1 MGNLT
6 LEEIA
11 KEHGGFVSAIC
22 RRLIRDEEAAKEA
35 AQHAWV
41 EIVKSYPSFR
51 GEAKLTTWMYSIVR
65 RSVMD
70 YAARERTYS
79 TRHLRAY
86 FREDKEPEPSYRQ
99 GMDKDL
105 WVRQMCDRCLTGMLH
120 CLEAEARMAYI
131 LRDIAGLSYSEMS
144 DVFGKD
150 SATLR
155 KSVARS
161 RNKIRAF
168 LSNECYLYNPEG
180 GCKCRMKKY
189 VKDVDLRAE
198 YDKLKK
204 ASSLAEFFRKSC
216 TMLPEKNFW
225 IKVTV

>member
-1 MGNLT
+1 MT

-11 KEHGGFVSAIC
+11 EEHGGFVSAIC

-35 AQHAWV
+35 AQQAWV

-51 GEAKLTTWMYSIVR
+51 GEAKLTTWMYSIAR

-70 YAARERTYS
+70 YATRERTYS
-79 TRHLRAY
+79 TRHLRNY

-105 WVRQMCDRCLTGMLH
+105 WVRQMCDRCLTGILH
-120 CLEAEARMAYI
+120 CLEAEARLVYI
-131 LRDIAGLSYSEMS
+131 LRDIAGLSYSEMA
-144 DVFGKD
+144 DVFEKD

-168 LSNECYLYNPEG
+168 LSNECYLYNPDG
-180 GCKCRMKKY
+180 DCKCRMKSY
-189 VKDVDLRAE
+189 VKDVNLRAE
-198 YDKLKK
+198 YRKLKK
-204 ASSLAEFFRKSC
+204 ASSLADFFRKSG

-225 IKVTV
+225 VKVTV